1 VIDALPTTNANC
13 RDHDPL
19 CGWRR
24 YLNPA
29 CRRLMLQDNVSGLFA
44 IDALGSDAD
53 VVAARD
59 FSAVGD
65 I

>member
-1 VIDALPTTNANC
+1 
-13 RDHDPL
+13 
-19 CGWRR
+19 
-24 YLNPA
+24 
-29 CRRLMLQDNVSGLFA
+29 MLQDNVSGLFA